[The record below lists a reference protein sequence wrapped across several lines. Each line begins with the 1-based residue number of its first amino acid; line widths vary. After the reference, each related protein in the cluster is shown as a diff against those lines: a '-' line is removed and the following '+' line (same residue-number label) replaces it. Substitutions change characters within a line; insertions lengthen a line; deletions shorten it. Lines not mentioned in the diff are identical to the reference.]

1 MWPGA
6 WRTAR
11 DIPREFSASQR
22 IRLSVAAFDKNVPC
36 LLIRSSAA
44 LSDAGRLRGW
54 RIIANTDRMQCAPKI
69 FGALSRGDFGYE
81 HIWQETEEDVGGH
94 SGPDERFRGLFGS
107 ERSATFAGADKRGS
121 VVVSLRLHGALLV
134 RSERWQS
141 LVGLPAKKHRQSFPR
156 LQDSG
161 GRNRRWAGRGSD
173 PRSAGGRA
181 GGKRANGFCALSAC
195 GYDLGARNCG
205 ARGCREVS
213 GDESATGTPYSSLV
227 LRTGLPSLVRRCA
240 ARRRPRRRLPPRKR
254 SLAFPAVPPRS
265 HGRHAIETSGSRHA
279 NDKRPLRAPQR
290 RPCPARDVAINPD
303 RESMRFAF
311 IEAR

>member
-1 MWPGA
+1 
-6 WRTAR
+6 
-11 DIPREFSASQR
+11 
-22 IRLSVAAFDKNVPC
+22 
-36 LLIRSSAA
+36 
-44 LSDAGRLRGW
+44 
-54 RIIANTDRMQCAPKI
+54 MQCAPKN
-69 FGALSRGDFGYE
+69 FGALSWGDFRYE

-121 VVVSLRLHGALLV
+121 IVLSLGLHGALLV
-134 RSERWQS
+134 RSTRWQS

-173 PRSAGGRA
+173 PCSAGGRA

-195 GYDLGARNCG
+195 GYALGACDRG
-205 ARGCREVS
+205 AVGACLSR
-213 GDESATGTPYSSLV
+213 DESAAGTPYSSLV

-265 HGRHAIETSGSRHA
+265 HGRHAIGTSGSRRH
-279 NDKRPLRAPQR
+279 KREAPSPR
-290 RPCPARDVAINPD
+290 RGEGHPRPRCRPINPN

>member
-11 DIPREFSASQR
+11 DIPGEFSASQR

-54 RIIANTDRMQCAPKI
+54 RITARMDRMQCAPKI
-69 FGALSRGDFGYE
+69 FGALSRGDFRYE

-121 VVVSLRLHGALLV
+121 VVVSLGLHGALLV
-134 RSERWQS
+134 RSKRWQS
-141 LVGLPAKKHRQSFPR
+141 LVGLPAKKHRQSFPW

-161 GRNRRWAGRGSD
+161 GRNRRRAERGSN

-181 GGKRANGFCALSAC
+181 GGKRTNGFRAHSAC
-195 GYDLGARNCG
+195 GYDLGACNCG

-213 GDESATGTPYSSLV
+213 GDESAAGTPYSSLV

-254 SLAFPAVPPRS
+254 SLAFPPVPPRS
-265 HGRHAIETSGSRHA
+265 HGRHAIGTSGSRRRKREAPSPRRGEGHA
-279 NDKRPLRAPQR
+279 P
-290 RPCPARDVAINPD
+290 PAMSPHQP
-303 RESMRFAF
+303 
-311 IEAR
+311 